1 MHLIGVG
8 QGILFP
14 ALTLALNTYFRKKRN
29 IAMGFTVTMTGLGP
43 ILTPLL
49 IDVLLAN
56 YATTGTILIL
66 AGIATHS
73 LVGASLLRPFE
84 EQKEVS

>member
-49 IDVLLAN
+49 IDILLAN

>member
-1 MHLIGVG
+1 
-8 QGILFP
+8 
-14 ALTLALNTYFRKKRN
+14 
-29 IAMGFTVTMTGLGP
+29 MGLTVTMTGLGP

-49 IDVLLAN
+49 IDILLEN